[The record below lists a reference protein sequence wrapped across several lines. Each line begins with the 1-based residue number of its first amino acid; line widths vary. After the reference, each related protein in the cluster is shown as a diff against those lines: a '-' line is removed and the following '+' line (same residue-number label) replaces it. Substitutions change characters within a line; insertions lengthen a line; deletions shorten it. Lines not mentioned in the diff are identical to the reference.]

1 MVCEEKR
8 RAVSLP
14 VGLFC
19 DGVAVRRA
27 EKGGLVILLKQRDNF
42 LAAVLSVL
50 FAVYFDVLAWIS
62 IVTA

>member
-8 RAVSLP
+8 RAGNLP

-27 EKGGLVILLKQRDNF
+27 ERVVVK
-42 LAAVLSVL
+42 
-50 FAVYFDVLAWIS
+50 
-62 IVTA
+62 